1 MILLALLYIVFISF
15 LTKYIF
21 YGFKLFHILIFS
33 PLNLRF
39 YVFSLERNF
48 HYESRN
54 VETENLKVI
63 KKLTLN
69 MIKRVK
75 KKEETINKWEFT
87 TFSENLQ
94 QTQKCGKGSKKRGN
108 RSTNWDCYTF
118 SENQKKTQKNKET
131 DQQTKN
137 LQLFLKTRKP

>member
-1 MILLALLYIVFISF
+1 M
-15 LTKYIF
+15 
-21 YGFKLFHILIFS
+21 
-33 PLNLRF
+33 NLRF

-63 KKLTLN
+63 KILTLN

-75 KKEETINKWEFT
+75 KKEETINKFEFT

-94 QTQKCGKGSKKRGN
+94 QTQKWGKGSKKRGN
-108 RSTNWDCYTF
+108 RSTNWDCCTF
-118 SENQKKTQKNKET
+118 FENQKKTQKNKET

-137 LQLFLKTRKP
+137 LQLFLKTRKPKKRGNKPKKRGNRPKKWGNRSTKIWIFF

>member
-1 MILLALLYIVFISF
+1 MN
-15 LTKYIF
+15 
-21 YGFKLFHILIFS
+21 
-33 PLNLRF
+33 LNF
-39 YVFSLERNF
+39 NVFSLERNF

-94 QTQKCGKGSKKRGN
+94 QTQKWGKGSKKRGN
-108 RSTNWDCYTF
+108 RSTNWDCCTF

-137 LQLFLKTRKP
+137 LQLFLKTRKPKKRGNKPKKRGNRPKKWGNWSTKIWIFFF

>member
-1 MILLALLYIVFISF
+1 MIWLALLYIVFISF

-69 MIKRVK
+69 MIKQVK
-75 KKEETINKWEFT
+75 KRGNDQQT
-87 TFSENLQ
+87 ENLQ
-94 QTQKCGKGSKKRGN
+94 LFLKTGNGPKKRGN
-108 RSTNWDCYTF
+108 RSTN
-118 SENQKKTQKNKET
+118 
-131 DQQTKN
+131 
-137 LQLFLKTRKP
+137 

>member
-1 MILLALLYIVFISF
+1 MIWLALLYIVFISF

-75 KKEETINKWEFT
+75 KKEETINKLRIYNFFWKPETDPKKRGNRWTNWEFT
-87 TFSENLQ
+87 TFSENRKL
-94 QTQKCGKGSKKRGN
+94 TQLRWNGPKKKGKLI
-108 RSTNWDCYTF
+108 
-118 SENQKKTQKNKET
+118 NK
-131 DQQTKN
+131 
-137 LQLFLKTRKP
+137 LRV